1 MESTDDY
8 NYSAMTPIIKKF
20 KNLYNEDFIEEE
32 PKDYN
37 ILWKFKECVK
47 SWTLG
52 LYRHKNCFFLMYKKE
67 ISPTYLLLNVSEK
80 LTITSL
86 HNNNYLVLTMQAI
99 NVDGTNMYHLHSI
112 VVKVGSK
119 EA

>member
-8 NYSAMTPIIKKF
+8 NYLAVTPIIKKF
-20 KNLYNEDFIEEE
+20 KNLYNENFIEE

-37 ILWKFKECVK
+37 NLWKFKECVK

-52 LYRHKNCFFLMYKKE
+52 LCRHKNCFFLMHKKE
-67 ISPTYLLLNVSEK
+67 ISPTYLPLNMLEK
-80 LTITSL
+80 LTITSP
-86 HNNNYLVLTMQAI
+86 HNNNYLVLTMQVV